1 MPMASKSFINEI
13 LRKGIHFTSILIVLV
28 YFFLGKQAT
37 LTLLITY
44 LVIILTIEHLRLDKG
59 FKLPLF
65 SSLLRKKEIVGLG
78 SHVYFTLGALVA
90 VSVFS
95 ENVAFAAL
103 LMTTFGDASA
113 ALVGKRFGNIRIF
126 RNGKSLEGFIA
137 EFIVDLV
144 IGYIF
149 LSSWPVAILMAGV
162 ATLVETYFV
171 KIDDNLAIPVFSG
184 FSVELF
190 FFLQSYL
197 LHFSL

>member
-1 MPMASKSFINEI
+1 MASKSFINEI
-13 LRKGIHFTSILIVLV
+13 LRKGIHLTSIIIVLV

-44 LVIILTIEHLRLDKG
+44 LVIILTIEHLRLDRG
-59 FKLPLF
+59 FKLPF
-65 SSLLRKKEIVGLG
+65 VNFLLRKKEIKALG

-95 ENVAFAAL
+95 EHVAYAAL

-113 ALVGKRFGNIRIF
+113 ALVGKRFGKIRIF
-126 RNGKSLEGFIA
+126 GNGKSLEGAVA
-137 EFIVDLV
+137 EFLV
-144 IGYIF
+144 NLMIGYIF

-184 FSVELF
+184 FFVELF
-190 FFLQSYL
+190 FFLNSY
-197 LHFSL
+197 F

>member
-1 MPMASKSFINEI
+1 MASKSFINEI
-13 LRKGIHFTSILIVLV
+13 LRKGIHLTSILIVLV

-44 LVIILTIEHLRLDKG
+44 LVIILSIEHFRLDKG
-59 FKLPLF
+59 FKLPFLNF
-65 SSLLRKKEIVGLG
+65 LLRKKEVAGLG

-95 ENVAFAAL
+95 EDVAYAAI

-113 ALVGKRFGNIRIF
+113 ALVGKKIGKIRIF
-126 RNGKSLEGFIA
+126 GNRKSLEGALA
-137 EFIVDLV
+137 EFLVDLL

-149 LSSWPVAILMAGV
+149 LSNWPLAILMAGI

-171 KIDDNLAIPVFSG
+171 KVDDNLAIPVFSG
-184 FSVELF
+184 FSVEVFL
-190 FFLQSYL
+190 FLQS
-197 LHFSL
+197 HF